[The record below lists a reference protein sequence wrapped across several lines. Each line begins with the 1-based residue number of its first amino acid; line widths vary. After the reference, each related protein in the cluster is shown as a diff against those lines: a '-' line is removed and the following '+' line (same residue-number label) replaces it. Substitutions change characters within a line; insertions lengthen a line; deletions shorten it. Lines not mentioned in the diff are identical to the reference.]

1 MFNDTLWFYI
11 IHVQV
16 YSVTCTYQHAVESEV
31 LPSNPMFNDTLW
43 FYIIHVQV
51 YNVTALINT
60 LLNLK
65 FYLLTRCLMTH
76 CGFISYMYRYIV
88 SPALINTLLNL
99 KFYLLTRCLMI
110 HWFYIIHV
118 EVYSVTCTYQHVVEF
133 DVLPSNPMFNDTL
146 WFYIIHVQV
155 YSITCT

>member
-11 IHVQV
+11 IHVHV
-16 YSVTCTYQHAVESEV
+16 YSVICTYQHAVESEV
-31 LPSNPMFNDTLW
+31 LPSNPMFNDALW

-88 SPALINTLLNL
+88 SPALINMLLNL
-99 KFYLLTRCLMI
+99 KFYLLTRCLMTHCGFI
-110 HWFYIIHV
+110 SYMYRYIVSLHLSTRCWIW
-118 EVYSVTCTYQHVVEF
+118 SSTF
-133 DVLPSNPMFNDTL
+133 
-146 WFYIIHVQV
+146 
-155 YSITCT
+155 

>member
-1 MFNDTLWFYI
+1 MVLY
-11 IHVQV
+11 
-16 YSVTCTYQHAVESEV
+16 YTCTVEFEV

-51 YNVTALINT
+51 YSVTALINT

-88 SPALINTLLNL
+88 SPALNKTLLNL
-99 KFYLLTRCLMI
+99 KFYLLTRCLMTHCGFI
-110 HWFYIIHV
+110 SYMYRYIVSPALNKTLLNLKFYLLTRCLMTHCGFIS
-118 EVYSVTCTYQHVVEF
+118 YMYR
-133 DVLPSNPMFNDTL
+133 
-146 WFYIIHVQV
+146 YIVSLHL
-155 YSITCT
+155 STRC

>member
-51 YNVTALINT
+51 YSVTALINT

-76 CGFISYMYRYIV
+76 CGFISCGFI
-88 SPALINTLLNL
+88 AL
-99 KFYLLTRCLMI
+99 
-110 HWFYIIHV
+110 IIHV
-118 EVYSVTCTYQHVVEF
+118 QVYSVTCTYQHVVEF